1 MDNKELLKQKN
12 IYEIFLID
20 LLSSFKDAEKS
31 INNRQLKKYFKDLQC
46 SINNVLSL
54 KEHIDLEK
62 RKEIEKIGMGIN
74 DEEK

>member
-1 MDNKELLKQKN
+1 MDKKELLKQKD

-20 LLSSFKDAEKS
+20 LLNSFKDAEKS
-31 INNRQLKKYFKDLQC
+31 INNRQLKKCFKDLQC

-62 RKEIEKIGMGIN
+62 RKEIEEIGMGIR
-74 DEEK
+74 

>member
-1 MDNKELLKQKN
+1 MDKKELLKQKD

-20 LLSSFKDAEKS
+20 LLNSFKDAEKS

-62 RKEIEKIGMGIN
+62 RKEIEEIGMGRR
-74 DEEK
+74 